1 MFRRQVGEMARM
13 EHDDCGDCPAAAY
26 LRQPPENLV
35 VNGYRNWI
43 AGLAHADQRYWDAA
57 WAAHARALGAIDGQI
72 ALDAMASL
80 IRQLG
85 ACATCPLRFYKPGAG
100 HLCRDECLVL
110 GMVSGAQH
118 GDEDL
123 LVQSAKLLACSD
135 ACIEVIERASA
146 YAGILL
152 GHSHRLAPIS
162 LSAIADIDMRSVFA
176 GSGASGSV
184 H

>member
-1 MFRRQVGEMARM
+1 
-13 EHDDCGDCPAAAY
+13 
-26 LRQPPENLV
+26 
-35 VNGYRNWI
+35 
-43 AGLAHADQRYWDAA
+43 
-57 WAAHARALGAIDGQI
+57 
-72 ALDAMASL
+72 MASL

-123 LVQSAKLLACSD
+123 LVQSAKLLTCSD
-135 ACIEVIERASA
+135 TCIEVIERASA

-152 GHSHRLAPIS
+152 GHSHRLASIP
-162 LSAIADIDMRSVFA
+162 LSAIADIDMRSVSA

>member
-1 MFRRQVGEMARM
+1 MSGEMMAGM
-13 EHDDCGDCPAAAY
+13 EHDDCADCPAAAY

-43 AGLAHADQRYWDAA
+43 AGLAHSDSRYWDAA
-57 WAAHARALGAIDGQI
+57 WSAHAKALGAINGQE

-80 IRQLG
+80 VRQLG

-110 GMVSGAQH
+110 GMVAGAQH

-123 LVQSAKLLACSD
+123 LVQSAKLLTCSD
-135 ACIEVIERASA
+135 ACVEVIESAST
-146 YAGILL
+146 YAAILL
-152 GHSHRLAPIS
+152 GHSQRLAPIP
-162 LSAIADIDMRSVFA
+162 LSAIADIDMRSTFA
-176 GSGASGSV
+176 GNPASGSI

>member
-1 MFRRQVGEMARM
+1 MASM
-13 EHDDCGDCPAAAY
+13 EHEDLAECRAAAY
-26 LRQPPENLV
+26 LRQQPENLV
-35 VNGYRNWI
+35 VNGYRNWV
-43 AGLAHADQRYWDAA
+43 AGLAHSDSRYWDDAF
-57 WAAHARALGAIDGQI
+57 AAHVRALGAIDGQV
-72 ALDAMASL
+72 ALDAMSEL
-80 IRQLG
+80 ISQLG

-123 LVQSAKLLACSD
+123 LVQSARLLTCSD
-135 ACIEVIERASA
+135 TCLGVIERASA

-152 GHSHRLAPIS
+152 GHSQRLSPIP
-162 LSAIADIDMRSVFA
+162 LSAIADIDMRSVFS
-176 GSGASGSV
+176 GSPASGSL

>member
-1 MFRRQVGEMARM
+1 MART
-13 EHDDCGDCPAAAY
+13 EHDYSDDCPAAAY

-43 AGLAHADQRYWDAA
+43 AGLAQADQRYWDAA
-57 WAAHARALGAIDGQI
+57 WAAHAKALGAIDGQI

-123 LVQSAKLLACSD
+123 LVQSAKLLTCSD

-152 GHSHRLAPIS
+152 GHSHRLAPIP

>member
-1 MFRRQVGEMARM
+1 MAQT
-13 EHDDCGDCPAAAY
+13 EHDNCEDCPAAAY

-43 AGLAHADQRYWDAA
+43 AGMAHSDSRYWDAA
-57 WAAHARALGAIDGQI
+57 WASHAKVLGAIDGQI

-118 GDEDL
+118 GDEDI
-123 LVQSAKLLACSD
+123 LVQSARLLTCSD
-135 ACIEVIERASA
+135 ACVEVVEHASA
-146 YAGILL
+146 YAAILL
-152 GHSHRLAPIS
+152 GHRQRLTPIP
-162 LSAIADIDMRSVFA
+162 LSAIVDIDIRSA
-176 GSGASGSV
+176 HAASTASGSL

>member
-1 MFRRQVGEMARM
+1 MARM
-13 EHDDCGDCPAAAY
+13 EHDDGEDCPAAAY
-26 LRQPPENLV
+26 LRQQPENLV

-43 AGLAHADQRYWDAA
+43 AGLAHSDSRYWDAA
-57 WAAHARALGAIDGQI
+57 RAAHVRSLGAIDGQI

-85 ACATCPLRFYKPGAG
+85 ACATCPWRFYKPGAG

-123 LVQSAKLLACSD
+123 LVQSARLLTCSD
-135 ACIEVIERASA
+135 ACIEVIDRASA
-146 YAGILL
+146 YAAVLL
-152 GHSHRLAPIS
+152 GHSQRLAPIP
-162 LSAIADIDMRSVFA
+162 LSAIAEIDIRSTLA
-176 GSGASGSV
+176 GSGASGSL

>member
-1 MFRRQVGEMARM
+1 MGSM
-13 EHDDCGDCPAAAY
+13 EQKDVVECPAAAY

-35 VNGYRNWI
+35 VNGYRNWV
-43 AGLAHADQRYWDAA
+43 AGLAHSDQRYWDAA
-57 WAAHARALGAIDGQI
+57 WAAHVRALGTVDGQA
-72 ALDAMASL
+72 ALDAMAGLVS
-80 IRQLG
+80 QLG

-123 LVQSAKLLACSD
+123 LVQSARLLSCSD
-135 ACIEVIERASA
+135 ACVEVIDRVSA

-152 GHSHRLAPIS
+152 GHRQRLAPIP
-162 LSAIADIDMRSVFA
+162 LSAIADIDKRSVFS
-176 GSGASGSV
+176 GSAASGSL